1 MTHAGRA
8 WFLLVLAC
16 AGGLVGAGA
25 KANGENI
32 SILSQGGPP
41 RPSAPSYLPLIS
53 VPRISGPQKN
63 DAKLSY
69 QLSLLADAAEAA
81 QAAGRS
87 LAAGDEAALPPSIR
101 ALVETRQLRLNETG
115 TVQVYITV
123 NEASPAPSAA
133 LQALGAQIERVD
145 SVAHLLQAE
154 VPATGLRKL
163 AALPGVKTVR
173 LPDYASLQTGSVE
186 SEGDAV
192 LKASDLRSYLSS
204 IDGTGV
210 IVGVISDGIA
220 GLAASRASGDL
231 PAVDTTTC
239 NTAGGDAGARGAE
252 GTAMLEIVHDIAPGA
267 QLMFGNFGFGTGLDF
282 NAAVNCLAVHA
293 DIIVDDVGFYGAG
306 PYDGSSYVS
315 ANTAAA
321 LNGPGRIRGYYTA
334 VGNQAVR
341 HYQGSYASSG
351 FTIAMDGASWGT
363 QRFEASTAPFV
374 TSDAELV
381 SAPAS
386 FNRFRLGP
394 GASATITLVWND
406 RWGASQNDYD
416 LFFGTSAG
424 IFACSLNAQ
433 DGTQD
438 PVESCTVTNGG
449 ATRQNVDI
457 YIANYLGRAGPQIF
471 DLFLLCSGCLILSNG
486 DYLDFDTPASSVG
499 NQADAGGSPAS
510 VMAIGAVRYSSP
522 NDIERFSSQGPTENA
537 RTKPDLVGPDGVC
550 VTADGGFSPS
560 SADCQDV
567 GKRFF
572 GTSAAAPHIAGIAAL
587 LLQCTPS
594 LSRLTLRDRLIA
606 SSTDLGDFGPDN
618 VFGYG
623 RPDVF
628 AAALASNTCG
638 LPTPT
643 DTPTP
648 TETRTPTETP
658 TARPA
663 TDTPTSTATTTPTPT
678 PRTIIGDVNCDDSV
692 NAIDA
697 ALILQYSA
705 GLLASFACP
714 QGADTNHDGH
724 ADAIDAALV
733 LQFSAG
739 LLTQIP

>member
-1 MTHAGRA
+1 MTRAGRA
-8 WFLLVLAC
+8 WLLLVLAC
-16 AGGLVGAGA
+16 AGGLVGSTA
-25 KANGENI
+25 KTNGENAAL
-32 SILSQGGPP
+32 LSTGGHPA
-41 RPSAPSYLPLIS
+41 PSAPSYLPLIS
-53 VPRISGPQKN
+53 VAQTSGPQKN

-81 QAAGRS
+81 QAAGRPLS
-87 LAAGDEAALPPSIR
+87 AGDGAALPPSIQ

-123 NEASPAPSAA
+123 DEASPAPAAA

-145 SVAHLLQAE
+145 SAAHLVQAE
-154 VPATGLRKL
+154 APAPGLRKL
-163 AALPGVKTVR
+163 AALPGVRTVR

-192 LKASDLRSYLSS
+192 LKASDLRSYLPS

-210 IVGVISDGIA
+210 IVGVISDGVA
-220 GLAASRASGDL
+220 GLANSQASGDL
-231 PAVDTTTC
+231 PSVDTTTC
-239 NTAGGDAGARGAE
+239 NTASGDAGAHGAE

-293 DIIVDDVGFYGAG
+293 DIVVDDVGFYGAG
-306 PYDGSSYVS
+306 PYDGNSYVS

-341 HYQGSYASSG
+341 HYQGSYVSSG
-351 FTIAMDGASWGT
+351 FTIATRGATWKT
-363 QRFEASTAPFV
+363 QRFEASTGPFL
-374 TSDAELV
+374 TSDAGV
-381 SAPAS
+381 VPAPAS
-386 FNRFRLGP
+386 FDRFRLVP

-406 RWGASQNDYD
+406 NWGASQNDYD
-416 LFFGTSAG
+416 LFFGTGAG
-424 IFACSLNAQ
+424 IFACSLNNQ
-433 DGTQD
+433 NGTQD

-449 ATRQNVDI
+449 STTQDVDI
-457 YIANYLGRAGPQIF
+457 YIANYLGTAAPRIF
-471 DLFLLCSGCLILSNG
+471 DLFLLCTSCPMLSNG
-486 DYLDFDTPASSVG
+486 TYLDFDTPGSSVG

-522 NDIERFSSQGPTENA
+522 DDIERFSGQGPTENA
-537 RTKPDLVGPDGVC
+537 RIKPDLVGPDGIC
-550 VTADGGFSPS
+550 VTGNGGFSPS
-560 SADCQDV
+560 GFECQN
-567 GKRFF
+567 GGRRFF
-572 GTSAAAPHIAGIAAL
+572 GTSAAAPHIAGVAAL

-594 LSRLTLRDRLIA
+594 LSRLTLRDRLITNSA
-606 SSTDLGDFGPDN
+606 DLGDFGPGN

-628 AAALASNTCG
+628 AAAVAANDCG

-648 TETRTPTETP
+648 TETGTPTGTP

-663 TDTPTSTATTTPTPT
+663 SDTPTPTATPTPT
-678 PRTIIGDVNCDDSV
+678 PTARPIIGDVNCDGSV

-697 ALILQYSA
+697 ALILQYAA
-705 GLLASFACP
+705 GLLADFACP

-733 LQFSAG
+733 LQLSAG